1 LLSVNTSRPA
11 YHLPEAKDFLK
22 MASPATPPA
31 QRELIR
37 DIIAQ
42 FRSAF
47 GELRCLGSQRL
58 LERSVSP
65 GHLHLLSMLER
76 HGGMPMSRIAELLDV
91 SLSATT
97 GIVDRL
103 EERGL
108 VERARLVDDRRVV
121 FVQVTSQGRQMLE
134 DVEVLR
140 SEMIGSI
147 LARLAPERLRALAE
161 TLEELRRAV
170 DDARKA
176 EPGLF
181 AHHHPGDRAQG
192 ARAATHSIEGTA

>member
-1 LLSVNTSRPA
+1 
-11 YHLPEAKDFLK
+11 
-22 MASPATPPA
+22 MASPATPPE
-31 QRELIR
+31 QRELIG

-47 GELRCLGSQRL
+47 GELRCIGSQRL
-58 LERSVSP
+58 LQRSVSP

-108 VERARLVDDRRVV
+108 VDRARLADDRRVV
-121 FVQVTSQGRQMLE
+121 FVQVTKQGRRMLE

-140 SEMIGSI
+140 SEMIRSI
-147 LARLAPERLRALAE
+147 LARLTPERLNALAE
-161 TLEELRRAV
+161 TLGDLRRAV
-170 DDARKA
+170 DEAAKA
-176 EPGLF
+176 QPGLF
-181 AHHHPGDRAQG
+181 AHHHQGDRAPG
-192 ARAATHSIEGTA
+192 ARAAHHSIEGTA

>member
-1 LLSVNTSRPA
+1 
-11 YHLPEAKDFLK
+11 
-22 MASPATPPA
+22 MAGPKTAPT
-31 QRELIR
+31 QRELIG

-47 GELRCLGSQRL
+47 GELRCIGSQRL
-58 LERSVSP
+58 LQRSDSP
-65 GHLHLLSMLER
+65 GHLHLVSMLER

-97 GIVDRL
+97 GIIDRV

-108 VERARLVDDRRVV
+108 VERTRLADDRRVV
-121 FVQVTSQGRQMLE
+121 FVQVTDQGRRVLE

-140 SEMIGSI
+140 SEMLGSI
-147 LARLAPERLRALAE
+147 LGRLAPDRLHALAE
-161 TLEELRRAV
+161 TLGDLRRAV
-170 DDARKA
+170 DDAMTD

-181 AHHHPGDRAQG
+181 AHHHPGDRAPD
-192 ARAATHSIEGTA
+192 ARAAHHSTEGTA

>member
-1 LLSVNTSRPA
+1 
-11 YHLPEAKDFLK
+11 
-22 MASPATPPA
+22 MASPAAGPA
-31 QRELIR
+31 QRELIG

-47 GELRCLGSQRL
+47 GELRCIGSQRL
-58 LERSVSP
+58 LQRSVSP
-65 GHLHLLSMLER
+65 AHLHLVSMLER

-108 VERARLVDDRRVV
+108 VDRARLADDRRVV
-121 FVQVTSQGRQMLE
+121 LVQVTDQGRQMLE

-140 SEMIGSI
+140 GEMIGSI
-147 LARLAPERLRALAE
+147 LGRLSPGQLEALSTTLGDLRA
-161 TLEELRRAV
+161 AV
-170 DDARKA
+170 DQALVE
-176 EPGLF
+176 EPALF
-181 AHHHPGDRAQG
+181 AHHHPGDRAAE
-192 ARAATHSIEGTA
+192 ARAAHHSTEGTA

>member
-1 LLSVNTSRPA
+1 
-11 YHLPEAKDFLK
+11 
-22 MASPATPPA
+22 MASPATPPSE
-31 QRELIR
+31 RELIG

-47 GELRCLGSQRL
+47 GELRCIGSQRL
-58 LERSVSP
+58 LQRSVSP

-103 EERGL
+103 EERRL
-108 VERARLVDDRRVV
+108 VERTRLADDRRVV
-121 FVQVTSQGRQMLE
+121 VCQVTDQGRRMLE

-140 SEMIGSI
+140 SEIIGSI
-147 LARLAPERLRALAE
+147 LRRLAPDRLRALSD
-161 TLEELRRAV
+161 TLDDLRRAV
-170 DDARKA
+170 DEATQA

-181 AHHHPGDRAQG
+181 AHQHPGERAPG
-192 ARAATHSIEGTA
+192 ARAATHTTEGIA